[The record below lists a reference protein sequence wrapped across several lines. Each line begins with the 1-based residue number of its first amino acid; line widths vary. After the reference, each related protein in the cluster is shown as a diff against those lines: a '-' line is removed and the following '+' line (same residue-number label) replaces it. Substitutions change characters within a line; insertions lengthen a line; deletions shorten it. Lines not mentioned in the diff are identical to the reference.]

1 MPVHTRTCHICE
13 ANCGLL
19 IETEGRRV
27 VSIRGDSDDPI
38 SRGHICPKGNAI
50 ADLEADPDR
59 LTSPMKRVGE
69 DWVALEWETALAE
82 IGTNS
87 LPSRLRAARQ
97 RSMLATPP
105 HMISRWACRP
115 AR

>member
-19 IETEGRRV
+19 IETDGRRV

-59 LTSPMKRVGE
+59 LTSPMKRVGD

-82 IGTNS
+82 IGTKF
-87 LPSRLRAARQ
+87 AAIK
-97 RSMLATPP
+97 A
-105 HMISRWACRP
+105 AGG
-115 AR
+115 AAA